1 MQQEVPLFQ
10 EPPEDESTVNHAA
23 FYTQNQSWVMGEV
36 EEYIQ
41 KVKAERKKQE
51 EEQEEEDEMSEG
63 EESQEENE
71 D

>member
-1 MQQEVPLFQ
+1 MQQEVALFQ
-10 EPPEDESTVNHAA
+10 EPPEDESTINHAA

-41 KVKAERKKQE
+41 KVKAERKAQE
-51 EEQEEEDEMSEG
+51 EEEEEMSDDG
-63 EESQEENE
+63 EDSLEENE

>member
-1 MQQEVPLFQ
+1 MPLFQ
-10 EPPEDESTVNHAA
+10 EPPEDESTINHAA

-41 KVKAERKKQE
+41 KVKAERKAQE
-51 EEQEEEDEMSEG
+51 EEEEEMSDDG
-63 EESQEENE
+63 EDSLEENE